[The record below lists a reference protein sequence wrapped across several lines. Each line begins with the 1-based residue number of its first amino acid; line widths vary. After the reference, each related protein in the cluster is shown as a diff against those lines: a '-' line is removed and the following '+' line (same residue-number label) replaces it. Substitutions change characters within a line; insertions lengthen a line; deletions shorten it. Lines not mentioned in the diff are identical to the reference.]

1 MDKFESY
8 FKVLITGIGTVLTWL
23 FGAWD
28 IAIIVLI
35 SFVGLDYILGVLR
48 AFVNKEIS
56 SSIGARGI
64 AKKAVIFVVLIVA
77 VLLDRLSNT
86 GTWVFRTL
94 VAYFYICNEAISLL
108 ENCSAIGVP
117 IPEQLREALIQL
129 KAGNKKSS

>member
-64 AKKAVIFVVLIVA
+64 AKKAVIFIVLIVA

>member
-64 AKKAVIFVVLIVA
+64 ARKAVIFVVLIVA